1 MLCFD
6 NESSSPLHLKYYA
19 AAETRYPDSSR
30 LEATAIPARVAH
42 TAERVARK
50 LILQDENVYAGAGR
64 FDVAGHVSCA
74 SSGSR
79 ADEAEDNDDDK
90 GNNQAY

>member
-1 MLCFD
+1 MAPHPGPKTLDVAC
-6 NESSSPLHLKYYA
+6 SWLVG
-19 AAETRYPDSSR
+19 
-30 LEATAIPARVAH
+30 VAH

-64 FDVAGHVSCA
+64 FDVSGHVSYA